1 MFDHSNEASF
11 QDLLICERKLDQSGS
26 NKIKICS
33 FVISIF
39 PKILGPPTL
48 PLNIDPPKIKFDFK
62 NATNGSRY
70 TFWEKSPNMDDIVPS
85 VFELE
90 QKEVDRDRKGPPPVQ
105 VGLIC

>member
-11 QDLLICERKLDQSGS
+11 RDLLICERKLDQRGS

-39 PKILGPPTL
+39 PKFLGPPTL
-48 PLNIDPPKIKFDFK
+48 PLNIDPQKIKFDFK

-85 VFELE
+85 GFELE
-90 QKEVDRDRKGPPPVQ
+90 KKEVDRDRKGPPPVQ
-105 VGLIC
+105 VGLKE